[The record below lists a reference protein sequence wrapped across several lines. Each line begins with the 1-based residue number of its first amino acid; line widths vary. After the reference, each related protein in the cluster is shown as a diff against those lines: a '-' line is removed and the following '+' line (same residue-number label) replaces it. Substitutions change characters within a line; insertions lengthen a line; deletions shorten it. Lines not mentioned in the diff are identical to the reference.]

1 MRLEPLDKLQIESIV
16 STAIQ
21 DAVDFI
27 DGEIAPQRIKA
38 QRYFDLEVDIGHEE
52 GRSSVI
58 SSKCRDVVRGLKP
71 SLQRVFLSSEKPVE
85 FSPRGP
91 EDVQVAEQAT
101 NFISYKFQQQNG
113 YKLLND
119 VFQDALVKK
128 TGIAYV
134 YFDDKEETEIETYEG
149 LSDDEFALV
158 GVAED
163 VEIIEHEM
171 RTSTELD
178 EQDIEVEFVE
188 HDVKI
193 SKTITKGD
201 IAVKAIA
208 PEDFFVDRNSRS
220 VEDCY
225 VIGHSSEM
233 RVADLLAMGF
243 SLDDLAGLN
252 STEYSVTDDEA
263 EFERRGY
270 AIDESEDENASTASK
285 KITVT
290 QAFMELDI
298 EGTGAPILY
307 QFICAGANYKV
318 LDFYEAEEIP
328 YAIFEVDPEPH
339 AFFGT
344 SIVDLVINDQDA
356 STSMLRG
363 ILDNAA
369 LVNNPAVQIVDGQVA
384 VEDLLSNEI
393 GRIVRVKNL
402 GAVSEMAVPFT
413 AAQTLP
419 ALQYFDQLVD
429 NKTGVSKMAQG
440 LDPDVLKSAT
450 ATSVAASLEGQAG
463 QAEVIARNLAEGG
476 MKRLFKL
483 MLNIMVKNIDKEQI
497 IRLNGSFV
505 PIDLKNWNVDL
516 DLVCNVGVGTGRER
530 EKAATLQ
537 QTLQI
542 QQQIYQGYG
551 PQNGVVTLSQMRNTL
566 ADLLALGGLKNA
578 DRYFMPM
585 TPEKEQ
591 QMMQQQ
597 QQAAQQAQMA
607 QGQQPN
613 PAQMLMQAEQ
623 MKVQTN
629 AQVQMAKAQMDNQY
643 KMHELAM
650 KDDLQRDEM
659 VQDLAVKVAEIL
671 GKYGTAVDVQQ
682 VKEEQAALRE
692 HNAQMMGMNGGN

>member
-1 MRLEPLDKLQIESIV
+1 MRLEPLDELQINSIV

-27 DGEIAPQRIKA
+27 DGEIEPQRIKA
-38 QRYFDLEVDIGHEE
+38 QRYFDLEVDIGHEQ

-134 YFDDKEETEIETYEG
+134 YFDDKEETEIETFKN
-149 LSDDEFALV
+149 LSEDEFALI
-158 GVAED
+158 GAEDD
-163 VEIIEHEM
+163 VEIIE
-171 RTSTELD
+171 S
-178 EQDIEVEFVE
+178 EVLEDAVVNPDGSE
-188 HDVKI
+188 IVTNVYNLKI
-193 SKTITKGD
+193 SRKKSKGD
-201 IAVKAIA
+201 IAIKSIA

-252 STEYSVTDDEA
+252 STEYSVADDEA

-270 AIDESEDENASTASK
+270 AVDEADDENVSTASK

-318 LDFYEAEEIP
+318 LDFYEAEEVP

-344 SIVDLVINDQDA
+344 SIVDLVISDQDA

-505 PIDLKNWNVDL
+505 SINLQDWNVDL
-516 DLVCNVGVGTGRER
+516 DLICNVGVGTGRER
-530 EKAATLQ
+530 EKAVTLQ

-551 PQNGVVTLSQMRNTL
+551 PMNGVVTLSQMRNTL

-585 TPEKEQ
+585 TPEIEK

-613 PAQMLMQAEQ
+613 PAQMLMQSEA
-623 MKVQTN
+623 MKTQTN

-643 KMHELAM
+643 KMHKLGME
-650 KDDLQRDEM
+650 DDLARDKM
-659 VQDLAVKVAEIL
+659 VQDLAVAVAEQL
-671 GKYGTAVDVQQ
+671 GKYGTAVDVEE
-682 VKEEQAALRE
+682 VKQEQAAIRE

>member
-16 STAIQ
+16 STAVQ

-85 FSPRGP
+85 FSPRSE
-91 EDVQVAEQAT
+91 EDVKVAEQAT
-101 NFISYKFQQQNG
+101 NFISYKFQQCNG

-119 VFQDALVKK
+119 VMQDALVKK

-134 YFDDKEETEIETYEG
+134 YFDDKEETEIETFEN
-149 LSDDEFALV
+149 LSDDEFALI
-158 GVAED
+158 GSQED

-171 RTSTELD
+171 RTSTTMD
-178 EQDIEVEFVE
+178 EENMEVEFVE

-193 SKTITKGD
+193 SKTISKGD
-201 IAVKAIA
+201 IAIKAIA

-220 VEDCY
+220 VEENY

-233 RVADLLAMGF
+233 RVSDLLAMGF
-243 SLDDLAGLN
+243 ELEDLSGISN
-252 STEYSVTDDEA
+252 TEYSVTDDEA

-270 AIDESEDENASTASK
+270 AIDEGEDENISTASR

-298 EGTGAPILY
+298 EGTGSPILY
-307 QFICAGANYKV
+307 QFICAGSNYTV
-318 LDFYEAEEIP
+318 LDFYEAEEVP

-344 SIVDLVINDQDA
+344 SIVDLVISDQDA

-393 GRIVRVKNL
+393 GRIVRVKNI
-402 GAVSEMAVPFT
+402 GAVAEMAVPFT

-450 ATSVAASLEGQAG
+450 ATSIAASIEGQAG

-483 MLNIMVKNIDKEQI
+483 MLNIMVKNVDKEQI

-505 PIDLKNWNVDL
+505 PIDLQNWNVDL
-516 DLVCNVGVGTGRER
+516 DLIVNVGVGTGRER

-537 QTLQI
+537 QTLAI

-551 PQNGVVTLSQMRNTL
+551 PMNGVVTLSQMRNTL

-585 TPEKEQ
+585 TPEIEQ
-591 QMMQQQ
+591 QMMMQQ
-597 QQAAQQAQMA
+597 AQQAQQA
-607 QGQQPN
+607 QQQGQQAN
-613 PAQMLMQAEQ
+613 PAQMLMQAEA
-623 MKVQTN
+623 MKTQTN
-629 AQVQMAKAQMDNQY
+629 AQVQMQKAAIDNQY
-643 KMHELAM
+643 KMHKLAM
-650 KDDLQRDEM
+650 DDDLARDKM
-659 VQDLAVKVAEIL
+659 VQDLAVAVAEQL

-682 VKEEQAALRE
+682 VKEEQAAERE
-692 HNAQMMGMNGGN
+692 HNAQMMNGMNGGY

>member
-1 MRLEPLDKLQIESIV
+1 
-16 STAIQ
+16 
-21 DAVDFI
+21 
-27 DGEIAPQRIKA
+27 
-38 QRYFDLEVDIGHEE
+38 
-52 GRSSVI
+52 
-58 SSKCRDVVRGLKP
+58 
-71 SLQRVFLSSEKPVE
+71 
-85 FSPRGP
+85 
-91 EDVQVAEQAT
+91 
-101 NFISYKFQQQNG
+101 
-113 YKLLND
+113 
-119 VFQDALVKK
+119 
-128 TGIAYV
+128 
-134 YFDDKEETEIETYEG
+134 
-149 LSDDEFALV
+149 
-158 GVAED
+158 
-163 VEIIEHEM
+163 
-171 RTSTELD
+171 
-178 EQDIEVEFVE
+178 
-188 HDVKI
+188 
-193 SKTITKGD
+193 
-201 IAVKAIA
+201 
-208 PEDFFVDRNSRS
+208 
-220 VEDCY
+220 
-225 VIGHSSEM
+225 
-233 RVADLLAMGF
+233 
-243 SLDDLAGLN
+243 
-252 STEYSVTDDEA
+252 
-263 EFERRGY
+263 
-270 AIDESEDENASTASK
+270 
-285 KITVT
+285 
-290 QAFMELDI
+290 
-298 EGTGAPILY
+298 
-307 QFICAGANYKV
+307 
-318 LDFYEAEEIP
+318 
-328 YAIFEVDPEPH
+328 
-339 AFFGT
+339 
-344 SIVDLVINDQDA
+344 
-356 STSMLRG
+356 MLRG

-505 PIDLKNWNVDL
+505 SINLQDWNVDL
-516 DLVCNVGVGTGRER
+516 DLICNVGVGTGRER
-530 EKAATLQ
+530 EKAVTLQ

-551 PQNGVVTLSQMRNTL
+551 PMNGVVTLSQMRNTL

-585 TPEKEQ
+585 TPEIEK

-613 PAQMLMQAEQ
+613 PAQMLMQSEA
-623 MKVQTN
+623 MKTQTN

-643 KMHELAM
+643 KMHKLGME
-650 KDDLQRDEM
+650 DDLARDKM
-659 VQDLAVKVAEIL
+659 VQDLAVAVAEQL
-671 GKYGTAVDVQQ
+671 GKYGTAVDVEE
-682 VKEEQAALRE
+682 VKQEQAAIRE

>member
-134 YFDDKEETEIETYEG
+134 YFDEKEETEIETYEG

-158 GVAED
+158 GAAED

-193 SKTITKGD
+193 SKTIKKGD

-243 SLDDLAGLN
+243 SLEDLAGLN

-516 DLVCNVGVGTGRER
+516 DLICNVGVGTGRER